1 MNGITDLIRISRKN
15 CNGVVV
21 SVCEKGILFMIGVSL
36 ICSSVLIPQA
46 AWSLDSARREAFI
59 ASLPQGETFENDG
72 STYVLLPSLRA
83 EKTDG
88 RKSEL
93 GVNENPGSVQTDQ
106 TTEDVIERK
115 GLFTVYRQSS
125 SEQASIRMV
134 KGQSGDVQVNPV
146 VLNLETKSIGI
157 ITGKLWL
164 KLKDMQDAQSI
175 ANSYNIALSF
185 VNIPMET
192 AFYDFPSDVNIL
204 TLRKRLIEDNPG
216 ILRVTLDM
224 VDRIRL
230 PQ

>member
-1 MNGITDLIRISRKN
+1 MNGITDSIRISRKN

-21 SVCEKGILFMIGVSL
+21 SVCEKGILFMIGLSL
-36 ICSSVLIPQA
+36 ICSGVLIPQA
-46 AWSLDSARREAFI
+46 AWSFDQARREAFI

-83 EKTDG
+83 EKT
-88 RKSEL
+88 EL

-106 TTEDVIERK
+106 TKEDVIERK

-125 SEQASIRMV
+125 SEQASIRTV

-146 VLNLETKSIGI
+146 VLNLGTKSIGI

-175 ANSYNIALSF
+175 ANSYNITLSF

-192 AFYDFPSDVNIL
+192 AFYDFPNDVNIL
-204 TLRKRLIEDNPG
+204 TLRKRLIEENPG

>member
-1 MNGITDLIRISRKN
+1 MNGITDSIRISRKN

-21 SVCEKGILFMIGVSL
+21 SVCEKGILFMIGLSL
-36 ICSSVLIPQA
+36 ICSGVLIPQA
-46 AWSLDSARREAFI
+46 AWSFDQARREAFI

-83 EKTDG
+83 EKT
-88 RKSEL
+88 EL

-106 TTEDVIERK
+106 TKEDVIERK

-125 SEQASIRMV
+125 SEQASIRTV

-157 ITGKLWL
+157 INGKLWL

-175 ANSYNIALSF
+175 ANSYNITLSF

-192 AFYDFPSDVNIL
+192 AFYDFPNDVNIL
-204 TLRKRLIEDNPG
+204 TLRNRLIEENPG